1 MIRLKAL
8 SLGEG
13 WERLQPIDEY
23 KPAGKYEITFDAT
36 GLSSSVYIY
45 QLIAENYLQ
54 TRKMVILK

>member
-23 KPAGKYEITFDAT
+23 KPAGKYEVTYYANNHPS
-36 GLSSSVYIY
+36 GVYIY
-45 QLIAENYLQ
+45 QLIAENYLE